1 LLEFLELPRS
11 TYYYVIKS
19 INKSNLDEDLMKEIT
34 NIFNESHKRYGYRRV
49 TLVLNKN
56 RIKKVNHKKVKRI
69 MKELGLF
76 AIQGKNGKYHSYKGD
91 NGEFKENLLLE
102 KVVDEEKHKT
112 TYQRH
117 FETEKPNEKW
127 VTDVSEF
134 KHPDGKL
141 YLSPVLDLHD
151 HSIIA
156 YDISTSPNFEQ
167 TKRMIDKAFEANP
180 NLEGLIFHSDQGW
193 QYQMKQYKQWL
204 NEKGIKQSFS
214 RKGNC
219 MDNSVMENFFGI
231 IKNEMFYGH
240 ENEFETLDD
249 LRKAIEEYIE
259 WYNSKRISIKRNGMS
274 PFEYRQHSI
283 LQLQY

>member
-1 LLEFLELPRS
+1 MNNPDS
-11 TYYYVIKS
+11 
-19 INKSNLDEDLMKEIT
+19 DEGLKKEIT
-34 NIFNESHKRYGYRRV
+34 TIFNKSHKRYGYRRV
-49 TLVLNKN
+49 TLELNKN
-56 RIKKVNHKKVKRI
+56 HSKKVNHKKIKRI

-91 NGEFKENLLLE
+91 NGELKENLLLE
-102 KVVDEEKHKT
+102 KVVNEEKHKT
-112 TYQRH
+112 TFQRH

-141 YLSPVLDLHD
+141 YLSPILDLYD

-167 TKRMIDKAFEANP
+167 TKRMIEKAFEDNI

-193 QYQMKQYKQWL
+193 QYQHKQYKQWL
-204 NEKGIKQSFS
+204 DEKGIRQSFS

-219 MDNSVMENFFGI
+219 MDNSIMENFFGI

-259 WYNSKRISIKRNGMS
+259 WYNFKRISTKRKGMS
-274 PFEYRQHSI
+274 PFEYRQQS
-283 LQLQY
+283 LVQLQY

>member
-1 LLEFLELPRS
+1 
-11 TYYYVIKS
+11 
-19 INKSNLDEDLMKEIT
+19 
-34 NIFNESHKRYGYRRV
+34 
-49 TLVLNKN
+49 
-56 RIKKVNHKKVKRI
+56 
-69 MKELGLF
+69 
-76 AIQGKNGKYHSYKGD
+76 
-91 NGEFKENLLLE
+91 
-102 KVVDEEKHKT
+102 
-112 TYQRH
+112 
-117 FETEKPNEKW
+117 
-127 VTDVSEF
+127 
-134 KHPDGKL
+134 
-141 YLSPVLDLHD
+141 
-151 HSIIA
+151 
-156 YDISTSPNFEQ
+156 
-167 TKRMIDKAFEANP
+167 MIDKAFEDNP

-204 NEKGIKQSFS
+204 NDKGIRQSFS

-231 IKNEMFYGH
+231 IKNEMYYGH

>member
-1 LLEFLELPRS
+1 MNKPDSDEELKN
-11 TYYYVIKS
+11 I
-19 INKSNLDEDLMKEIT
+19 IT
-34 NIFNESHKRYGYRRV
+34 AIFNDNQKRYGYRRV
-49 TLVLNKN
+49 TLELNKN
-56 RIKKVNHKKVKRI
+56 RSQTVNHKKVKRI

-76 AIQGKNGKYHSYKGD
+76 AVQGKNGKYHSYKGD
-91 NGEFKENLLLE
+91 NGELKENLLLE
-102 KVVDEEKHKT
+102 KVVDEEKRKT
-112 TYQRH
+112 TFQRH
-117 FETEKPNEKW
+117 FEAEKPNEKW

-134 KHPDGKL
+134 KHPDGKI
-141 YLSPVLDLHD
+141 YLSPILDLYD

-156 YDISTSPNFEQ
+156 YDISTNPNFEQ
-167 TKRMIDKAFEANP
+167 TKRMIDKAFEENP

-193 QYQMKQYKQWL
+193 QYQMNQYKQWL
-204 NEKGIKQSFS
+204 NDKGIRQSFS

-240 ENEFETLDD
+240 EDEFETLDD
-249 LRKAIEEYIE
+249 LRNAIEEYIE
-259 WYNSKRISIKRNGMS
+259 WYNFKRISTKRNGMS

>member
-1 LLEFLELPRS
+1 VNKADLDSEL
-11 TYYYVIKS
+11 KD
-19 INKSNLDEDLMKEIT
+19 KIT

-49 TLVLNKN
+49 TFELNKDCKQK
-56 RIKKVNHKKVKRI
+56 INHKKVKRI

-91 NGEFKENLLLE
+91 NGESKENLLLE
-102 KVVDEEKHKT
+102 KIVDEEKNKT
-112 TYQRH
+112 TFQRH

-134 KHPDGKL
+134 KHRDGKL
-141 YLSPVLDLHD
+141 YLSPILDLYD

-167 TKRMIDKAFEANP
+167 TKRMIDKAFESNP

-193 QYQMKQYKQWL
+193 QYQMKQYKHWL
-204 NEKGIKQSFS
+204 DEKGIRQSFS

-259 WYNSKRISIKRNGMS
+259 WYNFKRISIKRNGMS

>member
-1 LLEFLELPRS
+1 MLEFLELPRS

-156 YDISTSPNFEQ
+156 YDISTSPNFDQ
-167 TKRMIDKAFEANP
+167 TKRMIDKAFESNP

-204 NEKGIKQSFS
+204 DEKGIRQSFS

-231 IKNEMFYGH
+231 VKNEMFYGH
-240 ENEFETLDD
+240 EDEFETLDD

-259 WYNSKRISIKRNGMS
+259 WYNFKRISIKRNGMS

>member
-1 LLEFLELPRS
+1 MNNPDLDSEL
-11 TYYYVIKS
+11 KD
-19 INKSNLDEDLMKEIT
+19 KIT
-34 NIFNESHKRYGYRRV
+34 HIFNESHKRYGYRRV
-49 TLVLNKN
+49 TLELNKDCVQ
-56 RIKKVNHKKVKRI
+56 KVNHKKVKRI

-112 TYQRH
+112 TFQRH
-117 FETEKPNEKW
+117 FETTGPNEKW
-127 VTDVSEF
+127 TTDVSEF

-141 YLSPVLDLHD
+141 YLSPILDLYD

-167 TKRMIDKAFEANP
+167 TKRMIDKAFESNP

-193 QYQMKQYKQWL
+193 QYQMKQYKHWL
-204 NEKGIKQSFS
+204 DDKGIKQSFS

-231 IKNEMFYGH
+231 VKNEMFYGH

-259 WYNSKRISIKRNGMS
+259 WYNFKRISTKRKGMS
-274 PFEYRQHSI
+274 PFEYRQQS
-283 LQLQY
+283 LVQLQY

>member
-1 LLEFLELPRS
+1 MELPRS

-19 INKSNLDEDLMKEIT
+19 LNKPDSDEELKNIIT
-34 NIFNESHKRYGYRRV
+34 AIFNDSHKRYGYRRV
-49 TLVLNKN
+49 TLELNKN
-56 RIKKVNHKKVKRI
+56 RSQTVNHKKVKRI

-102 KVVDEEKHKT
+102 KVVDEEKHKAT
-112 TYQRH
+112 FKRH
-117 FETEKPNEKW
+117 FETKGPNEKW
-127 VTDVSEF
+127 TTDVSEF
-134 KHPDGKL
+134 KHPEGKL
-141 YLSPVLDLHD
+141 YLSPILDLYD

-156 YDISTSPNFEQ
+156 SDISTSPNFEQ
-167 TKRMIDKAFEANP
+167 TKRMIDKAFEDNP

-204 NEKGIKQSFS
+204 DEKGIRQSFS

-231 IKNEMFYGH
+231 IKNEMYYGH

-259 WYNSKRISIKRNGMS
+259 WYNFKRISTKRKGMS
-274 PFEYRQHSI
+274 PFEYRQHS
-283 LQLQY
+283 LVQLQY

>member
-1 LLEFLELPRS
+1 MCNPDLDGEL
-11 TYYYVIKS
+11 K
-19 INKSNLDEDLMKEIT
+19 KKIT
-34 NIFNESHKRYGYRRV
+34 HIFNESHKRYGYRRV
-49 TLVLNKN
+49 TFELNKDCEQ
-56 RIKKVNHKKVKRI
+56 KVNHKKVKRI

-112 TYQRH
+112 TFQRH
-117 FETEKPNEKW
+117 FETKGPNEKW
-127 VTDVSEF
+127 TTDVSEF
-134 KHPDGKL
+134 KHPEGKL
-141 YLSPVLDLHD
+141 YLSPILDLYD

-156 YDISTSPNFEQ
+156 YDISTSPNFDQ
-167 TKRMIDKAFEANP
+167 TKRMIDKAFESNP

-204 NEKGIKQSFS
+204 DEKGIRQSFS

-231 IKNEMFYGH
+231 VKNEMFYGH
-240 ENEFETLDD
+240 EDEFETLDD

-259 WYNSKRISIKRNGMS
+259 WYNPKRISIKRNGMS

>member
-1 LLEFLELPRS
+1 MELPRS

-19 INKSNLDEDLMKEIT
+19 LNKPDSDEELKNIIT
-34 NIFNESHKRYGYRRV
+34 AIFNDSHKRYGYRRV
-49 TLVLNKN
+49 TLELNKN
-56 RIKKVNHKKVKRI
+56 RSQTINHKKVKRI

-102 KVVDEEKHKT
+102 KVVDEEKYKAT
-112 TYQRH
+112 FKRH
-117 FETEKPNEKW
+117 FETKGPNEKW
-127 VTDVSEF
+127 TTDVSEF
-134 KHPDGKL
+134 KHPEGKL
-141 YLSPVLDLHD
+141 YLSPILDLYD

-167 TKRMIDKAFEANP
+167 TKRMIDKAFEDNP

-204 NEKGIKQSFS
+204 DEKGIRQSFS

-231 IKNEMFYGH
+231 IKNEMYYGH

-259 WYNSKRISIKRNGMS
+259 WYNFKRISTKRNGMS

-283 LQLQY
+283 FQLQY